1 MTKPRAVIR
10 AGWWSNLLWSL
21 VFPRGGQR
29 IMPTPSGLILIALSF
44 GIGSAA
50 YNTANNILF
59 ITLSLLLACLIL
71 SGVLSSFNS
80 RGVTWRLLPPPS
92 LRAGQEAMV
101 GLELR
106 NGKKFLPTHGLSFG
120 LVANPVDAS
129 ATAGA
134 PKGKGK
140 GRNRPVREMLSEAE
154 QNRVRT
160 RLFQRGRLDP
170 GGSLRLDWIFKP
182 ARRGVQKLELENVN
196 SLFPFGFL
204 QKRIGGGVRHDVLV
218 WPAAVEYRR
227 WGAIAARPQL
237 AGERTA
243 RAGSGGDL
251 HALRRYEPGDSHRL
265 IHWKASARSQQ
276 LLVRQFAAESQESFA
291 LWLQTTADVWT
302 RPDQFELLVSFAATL
317 AEDLFRAGRLVSVAI
332 DARPPRP
339 VRRVRD
345 FESFLDELAVVQPA
359 TEANGAYARAEST
372 TTEPVRTAGVGR
384 RNVITFLP
392 DGANGVAAHVDG
404 EKAAAT

>member
-1 MTKPRAVIR
+1 MMERRAIIR
-10 AGWWSNLLWSL
+10 TGWWNNLLWAL

-29 IMPTPSGLILIALSF
+29 IMPTASGVILISLAF
-44 GIGSAA
+44 GIGTAA

-71 SGVLSSFNS
+71 SGVLSWLNS
-80 RGVTWRLLPPPS
+80 RGVSWRLVPPPS
-92 LRAGQEAMV
+92 LRAGQEAPV
-101 GLELR
+101 GLELH
-106 NGKKFLPTHGLSFG
+106 NGKKFLPTHGLAFS
-120 LVANPVDAS
+120 LVANPVDRS
-129 ATAGA
+129 ATAGPA
-134 PKGKGK
+134 RAKARG
-140 GRNRPVREMLSEAE
+140 RPVREILFQAE
-154 QNRVRT
+154 KSRVRT

-182 ARRGVQKLELENVN
+182 ARRGVQKLELEHVG

-204 QKRIGGGVRHDVLV
+204 RKHIGGGVRHEVLV

-227 WGAIAARPQL
+227 WGAVAARPQL

-251 HALRRYEPGDSHRL
+251 YALRRYATGDSHRL
-265 IHWKASARSQQ
+265 IHWKASARSRQ
-276 LLVRQFAAESQESFA
+276 LLVRQFAAESQETFA

-302 RPDQFELLVSFAATL
+302 RPEQFELLVSFAATL

-359 TEANGAYARAEST
+359 TEATGAYARP
-372 TTEPVRTAGVGR
+372 EPAPGDPGRAAAVRRA
-384 RNVITFLP
+384 NVITFVP

-404 EKAAAT
+404 EKTAAA

>member
-1 MTKPRAVIR
+1 MTEHRAVIR
-10 AGWWSNLLWSL
+10 AGWWNNLLWAL

-29 IMPTPSGLILIALSF
+29 IMPTASGVILISLAF
-44 GIGSAA
+44 GIGTAA

-71 SGVLSSFNS
+71 SGVLSWLNS
-80 RGVTWRLLPPPS
+80 RGVSWRLLPPPS

-101 GLELR
+101 GLELH
-106 NGKKFLPTHGLSFG
+106 NGKKFLPTHGLAFS
-120 LVANPVDAS
+120 LVANPVDPS
-129 ATAGA
+129 VTAGA
-134 PKGKGK
+134 ARTKARG
-140 GRNRPVREMLSEAE
+140 RPVREVLLQAE
-154 QNRVRT
+154 KNRVRT

-170 GGSLRLDWIFKP
+170 GGSLRLDWILKP
-182 ARRGVQKLELENVN
+182 ARRGVQKLELEHVG

-204 QKRIGGGVRHDVLV
+204 RKHIGGGVRHEVLV

-251 HALRRYEPGDSHRL
+251 HALRRYEAGDSHRL
-265 IHWKASARSQQ
+265 IHWKASARSRQ

-291 LWLQTTADVWT
+291 LWLQTAADVWT
-302 RPDQFELLVSFAATL
+302 RPEQFELLVSFAATL

-345 FESFLDELAVVQPA
+345 FEVFLDELAVVQPA
-359 TEANGAYARAEST
+359 TEATGAYARPEPAPG
-372 TTEPVRTAGVGR
+372 EPVRATAARR
-384 RNVITFLP
+384 RNVITFGP

-404 EKAAAT
+404 EKTAAA

>member
-1 MTKPRAVIR
+1 VRE
-10 AGWWSNLLWSL
+10 
-21 VFPRGGQR
+21 
-29 IMPTPSGLILIALSF
+29 
-44 GIGSAA
+44 
-50 YNTANNILF
+50 ILF
-59 ITLSLLLACLIL
+59 
-71 SGVLSSFNS
+71 
-80 RGVTWRLLPPPS
+80 
-92 LRAGQEAMV
+92 Q
-101 GLELR
+101 
-106 NGKKFLPTHGLSFG
+106 
-120 LVANPVDAS
+120 
-129 ATAGA
+129 
-134 PKGKGK
+134 
-140 GRNRPVREMLSEAE
+140 AE
-154 QNRVRT
+154 KSRVRT

-182 ARRGVQKLELENVN
+182 ARRGVQKLELEHVG

-204 QKRIGGGVRHDVLV
+204 RKHIGGGVRHEVLV

-227 WGAIAARPQL
+227 WGAVAARPQL

-251 HALRRYEPGDSHRL
+251 YALRRYATGDSHRL
-265 IHWKASARSQQ
+265 IHWKASARSRQ
-276 LLVRQFAAESQESFA
+276 LLVRQFAAESQETFA

-302 RPDQFELLVSFAATL
+302 RPEQFELLVSFAATL

-359 TEANGAYARAEST
+359 TEATGAYARP
-372 TTEPVRTAGVGR
+372 EPAPGDPGRAAAVRRA
-384 RNVITFLP
+384 NVITFVP

-404 EKAAAT
+404 EKTAAA